1 MRILVTGISGFAGS
15 LLAPK
20 LCTEGHH
27 VRALA
32 RDPARAYAA
41 LAAATGYD
49 KSAATDCEQPAGTS
63 GIEVV
68 RGDTLTGEG
77 LEQALDG
84 IEVAYYLVHSM
95 ESSPAGTSPGSS
107 FPERE
112 RRGASNFATHARRAK
127 VGRIVY
133 FGGLLPRED
142 TATSRHLA
150 SRAEVESILLEHIPG
165 SVALRSAIVIG
176 ARSRSFRLL
185 VRLIERLPVLTLPP
199 WRRFRTQPI
208 DARDA
213 IEMLAAAAHTPAVAG
228 RSLDIGGPQALTYEE
243 LLQGIAEELL
253 LRRPTFGLRVTMT
266 PLAGRLT
273 AVLAGE
279 DPELTIALMEGLQ
292 SDLLPAGED
301 AAELLGVQLHTFQA
315 AVECA
320 LREWETI
327 EPLAAR

>member
-1 MRILVTGISGFAGS
+1 MRLLVTGVSGFAGS

-20 LCTEGHH
+20 LLAAGHD

-32 RDPARAYAA
+32 RDPARAHAA
-41 LAAATGYD
+41 LAAIPESNA
-49 KSAATDCEQPAGTS
+49 PAGTA

-95 ESSPAGTSPGSS
+95 ESQPAGTSPTGS

-112 RRGASNFATHARRAK
+112 RRGARTFATHAERAG

-133 FGGLLPRED
+133 FGGLLPPAD
-142 TATSRHLA
+142 APASRHLA
-150 SRAEVESILLEHIPG
+150 SRIEVERIMFEHVPS

-185 VRLIERLPVLTLPP
+185 VRLVERLPVLALPP
-199 WRRFRTQPI
+199 WRRFRTRPI

-213 IEMLAAAAHTPAVAG
+213 IELLAAAALVPAVAG

-243 LLQGIAEELL
+243 LLRGIAELL
-253 LRRPTFGLRVTMT
+253 LLHRPLIGLRVTMT
-266 PLAGRLT
+266 PLAGRL
-273 AVLAGE
+273 AAILSDE
-279 DPELTIALMEGLQ
+279 DPELTVALMEGLQ
-292 SDLLPAGED
+292 SDLLPASEDD
-301 AAELLGVQLHTFQA
+301 AAELLGVRLHTFEA

-320 LREWETI
+320 LREWEAV